1 MTRDSSDLYAKT
13 HREVDRLLFPLV
25 LDQTGGNYHEAAKLL
40 GIARQTLRT
49 KVRAIGFRVTH
60 SVASDEDDLLLAE

>member
-1 MTRDSSDLYAKT
+1 
-13 HREVDRLLFPLV
+13 
-25 LDQTGGNYHEAAKLL
+25 L

-49 KVRAIGFRVTH
+49 KLRAMGMRVTH